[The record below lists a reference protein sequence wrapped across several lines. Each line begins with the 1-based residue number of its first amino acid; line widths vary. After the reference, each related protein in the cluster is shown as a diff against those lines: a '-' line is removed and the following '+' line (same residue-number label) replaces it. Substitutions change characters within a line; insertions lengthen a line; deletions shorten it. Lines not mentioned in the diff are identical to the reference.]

1 MAGPDR
7 QPPPAL
13 TPRPPASDAAA
24 AFLAALRA
32 EPCRFDW
39 FQAIRVLEAAHPDR
53 PPLGRAR
60 RAADES
66 VRLGQPPELSFP
78 PTEILAFESGRGDR
92 PAQLLGRVLG
102 LFGPQ
107 GALPLGVTV
116 RARALARREGDRTLA
131 DFADVFHHRMLALY
145 YRAWAEARPAV
156 GEDRPEASR
165 SRARLR
171 ALLGLPEP
179 VGHGRGPLP
188 ERFLLFVAGLL
199 LPGGRPAEALE
210 RALAIWLGL
219 RAAIEEFRFQ
229 WLELPERLRARLGS
243 GRLGRDS
250 LLGARAPDRAS
261 RFRLRLGPMGL
272 SDYEALL
279 PEGELLPSVVALVV
293 LFQGRALD
301 FDLLLVLRREEVP
314 AARLDGRARLGWTS
328 WLARERRERDAE
340 DLVLEGLDRGPGRGE
355 RAWR

>member
-1 MAGPDR
+1 MAGADR

-13 TPRPPASDAAA
+13 TPPAPASEAAA

-32 EPCRFDW
+32 EPWRFDW
-39 FQAIRVLEAAHPDR
+39 FQAIRVLEAAHPEQ
-53 PPLGRAR
+53 PPLGRGR
-60 RAADES
+60 RAAHEP

-78 PTEILAFESGRGDR
+78 PAEILTFEQGRDGR
-92 PAQLLGRVLG
+92 PARLLGRVLG

-107 GALPLGVTV
+107 GALPLGVTA
-116 RARALARREGDRTLA
+116 RARALARRESDRTFA

-165 SRARLR
+165 TRARLR
-171 ALLGLPEP
+171 ALLGLCEP
-179 VGHGRGPLP
+179 AGRASRPVP
-188 ERFLLFVAGLL
+188 ERYLLFVAGLL
-199 LPGGRPAEALE
+199 LPGSRPAEALE
-210 RALAIWLGL
+210 RALALWLGL
-219 RAAIEEFRFQ
+219 SAEVQEFRFQ
-229 WLELPERLRARLGS
+229 WLAIPQRLRARLGR

-250 LLGARAPDRAS
+250 LLGARVADRAS
-261 RFRLRLGPMGL
+261 RFRVRLGPMSF

-279 PEGELLPSVVALVV
+279 PDRGLLSSVLALVV

-314 AARLDGRARLGWTS
+314 AARLDGRARHGWTS
-328 WLARERRERDAE
+328 
-340 DLVLEGLDRGPGRGE
+340 
-355 RAWR
+355 